1 MLITNKAQYLLQDF
15 DMAKGDFDMLYL
27 CAGGRGGEAMIFSS
41 HKSSSLEGGSEKKPW
56 DDQGASKNWK
66 EKIRKSS

>member
-27 CAGGRGGEAMIFSS
+27 CAGGGGGEAMIFSF
-41 HKSSSLEGGSEKKPW
+41 HKSSSLEGGSEKKTL
-56 DDQGASKNWK
+56 
-66 EKIRKSS
+66 R

>member
-27 CAGGRGGEAMIFSS
+27 CAGGGGGRLWYFPFINHHLLRGGQ
-41 HKSSSLEGGSEKKPW
+41 KKKPW